1 LNDDIEFNVWSTSD
15 DNQPNNNYPQAPEF
29 GLFTDQHTTING
41 HSNNASVLRA
51 RRQHSPLSRLPRSHA
66 TPPPSFT
73 RQRMRSPSPT
83 SPNYPLRLAGRK
95 YLPGKT
101 PGNMDAARKA
111 VRDLFPDSSLL
122 APIQHGNQHFSSSSL
137 PSRFK
142 ERSRSTSEDTD
153 STSVHFDTNERT
165 SKNNAMSSFNATQLH
180 HILFDTSPIQIALK
194 KTSQKKYKKQVP
206 YGPVYGQD
214 ALYKGPKRF
223 QRTASSAT
231 LGRSTSLE
239 PIGRNEIKFHEIMSR
254 NRITRREIP
263 TRTRKVLRNR
273 LHHSRS
279 SVDVAGGSNQAPVKA
294 GKGVL
299 NLSKSLGALR
309 AERNL
314 GLTMQEIGNITE
326 FALQTVIDPFKDDIE
341 GRTVGGGRVPSPSVL
356 AHNYLEHDLK
366 DDLKERQKSRQL
378 DGMISRERSKQQ
390 SRTENRHR
398 SRTPIDMAHTRM
410 SKKKIHNQKI
420 VNIDADFGSRKNF
433 DIDGNNV
440 KMARGGR
447 W

>member
-1 LNDDIEFNVWSTSD
+1 
-15 DNQPNNNYPQAPEF
+15 
-29 GLFTDQHTTING
+29 
-41 HSNNASVLRA
+41 
-51 RRQHSPLSRLPRSHA
+51 
-66 TPPPSFT
+66 
-73 RQRMRSPSPT
+73 
-83 SPNYPLRLAGRK
+83 
-95 YLPGKT
+95 
-101 PGNMDAARKA
+101 
-111 VRDLFPDSSLL
+111 
-122 APIQHGNQHFSSSSL
+122 
-137 PSRFK
+137 
-142 ERSRSTSEDTD
+142 
-153 STSVHFDTNERT
+153 
-165 SKNNAMSSFNATQLH
+165 
-180 HILFDTSPIQIALK
+180 
-194 KTSQKKYKKQVP
+194 
-206 YGPVYGQD
+206 
-214 ALYKGPKRF
+214 
-223 QRTASSAT
+223 
-231 LGRSTSLE
+231 
-239 PIGRNEIKFHEIMSR
+239 MSR

-279 SVDVAGGSNQAPVKA
+279 SVDVAVGSNQAPVKA

-326 FALQTVIDPFKDDIE
+326 FALQTVIDPFKDDIQ
-341 GRTVGGGRVPSPSVL
+341 GRTMGGGRVPSPSVL
-356 AHNYLEHDLK
+356 VHDYLEHDLK

-410 SKKKIHNQKI
+410 SKKKIHSQKI

-440 KMARGGR
+440 KMAKGGR